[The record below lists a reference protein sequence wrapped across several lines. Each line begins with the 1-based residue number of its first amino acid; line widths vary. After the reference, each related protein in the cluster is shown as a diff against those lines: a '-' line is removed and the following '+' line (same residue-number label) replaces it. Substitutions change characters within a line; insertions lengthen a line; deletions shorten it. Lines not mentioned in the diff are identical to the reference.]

1 MHYALSRELVD
12 GQADDAN
19 PDEGQR
25 RCQPKPHDRR
35 GANDRRTVA
44 ISLTP
49 EGRTRLR
56 RKRRELRQRRERL
69 YRRLEPDEREQSEHL
84 LRHLAELLVEL

>member
-1 MHYALSRELVD
+1 
-12 GQADDAN
+12 
-19 PDEGQR
+19 
-25 RCQPKPHDRR
+25 
-35 GANDRRTVA
+35 VA
-44 ISLTP
+44 ISVTA